1 MGIGLLGFP
10 YAMRVSGFIPG
21 LIISTMCASITNYTA
36 KVYLKENY
44 IIIIIVIIIIVLHY
58 TLI

>member
-21 LIISTMCASITNYTA
+21 LIISTMCALITNYTA
-36 KVYLKENY
+36 KVYYLLYYVILLFE
-44 IIIIIVIIIIVLHY
+44 IILYCVFI
-58 TLI
+58 